1 MLLSQVMLESLDG
14 KRRSSKVW
22 SSTIFPQKRSQQ
34 EATLYSNLL
43 ITAPSLFERLDFQN
57 TPWRQRKGE
66 KQECVEPASSKT
78 QPTPV
83 EATVDIRTQTA
94 SRQFEDIHAASH
106 TQWSSSPHGDGLGQ
120 LVAM

>member
-34 EATLYSNLL
+34 EATLYSNL

-120 LVAM
+120 LVAI